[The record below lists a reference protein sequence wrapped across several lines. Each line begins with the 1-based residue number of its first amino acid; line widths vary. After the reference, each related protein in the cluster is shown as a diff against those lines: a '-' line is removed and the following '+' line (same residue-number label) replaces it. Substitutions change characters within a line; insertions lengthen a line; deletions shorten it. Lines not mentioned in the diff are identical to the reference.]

1 MTVLPNAIKLDYDM
15 FSILRDNVD
24 PIKIAVELQSGFILE
39 EDVFHRWRDC
49 SVKTRIWKQII

>member
-24 PIKIAVELQSGFILE
+24 PIKIAVELQSGIILE
-39 EDVFHRWRDC
+39 DDGEIV
-49 SVKTRIWKQII
+49 VYKQGFGNRLD